1 MCNSRKTVATRYSLK
16 DNYFTPKANKLR
28 DGQQY
33 FKANRSR
40 NGQHNGQRSLGKR
53 QHLLK
58 ASQSARRWASHVQS
72 RPDVTS
78 PLNASANYA
87 RTTFFY
93 LFSWSLL
100 EFSAV
105 MWRLRGSDNYIAP
118 CVTRSFIYAGDS
130 WWQFSPPPQCLT
142 SHRNRNHI
150 SPLISLA
157 QPEHELINELC
168 INVRSVVQ
176 IY

>member
-87 RTTFFY
+87 RTTFFIY
-93 LFSWSLL
+93 TRDLCWNSQPWCEDFG
-100 EFSAV
+100 E
-105 MWRLRGSDNYIAP
+105 AP
-118 CVTRSFIYAGDS
+118 CVTRSFIYAGNS

-142 SHRNRNHI
+142 SHQNRNHI